1 MMNSRD
7 QEKTQRRM
15 SNQTIMRKK
24 LPFYNGISNRRS
36 GWVVLLLMMLQIPQ
50 SIFSQSSTAVSGK
63 IISQEDGK
71 PIPGVSIVIKDTSIG
86 TVTDVDG
93 NYSLNASENA
103 ILVFSFVG
111 FITEEVPVNSQS
123 VINVTMKMQI
133 QSLDEIVVTGYST
146 QRKKDITGSVAV
158 LDMDNLQKVL
168 SRSAEDALQGMAAG
182 VSVIRSGGP
191 GRGSKILIR
200 GVTNFGNTDPLVIVD
215 GIEQDLNNISAKD
228 IESIQVLKDA
238 GAAAIYGV
246 RGANGVI
253 IVTTK
258 KGKVGAPVVSY
269 DAYYGMQYPLPGN
282 PYNILDS
289 KDYMEVYNRGIPG
302 NEKFQNGMPDYMYRG
317 PDGAGVAFE
326 GDPEV
331 DPSKYF
337 LEVPN
342 KGKNYIIQK
351 VNKEGTDWF
360 HELFKKAPITEHNLN
375 VSGGTEK
382 SKYLFAL
389 GYFNQQGTMVNSFM
403 KRYSGRVNT
412 EFKIGERI
420 RIGENVNIIYR
431 DAGATGG
438 VAAYNQQ
445 PIVPLRD
452 IMGNWGGTYG
462 GTDLGDGT
470 NLVALQYRTD
480 KDLRYT
486 WNTIGNVFAEVDFLK
501 NVKARTSIGYN
512 ISNSYN
518 QDFST
523 TQYENI
529 QQSSGDNTLN
539 VNSSFGSTMTFT
551 NTLKY
556 DNSFGKSDLSV
567 LVGSEAIRYHGR
579 GVSGSSRK
587 LFSEEFN
594 YLILNNGPEQITNGS
609 SISERAL
616 FSLFSR
622 LDYGYD
628 SRYLVGITLRRDGS
642 SKFGPDRRYGIFPS
656 FSVAWRLIEE
666 RFMENISWL
675 DDLKLRAS
683 YGVLGSENN
692 VSNIN
697 AYSFFG
703 SDMTGSYYD
712 ITGSSHS
719 IVQGFSASRIGN
731 TKTGWEENVV
741 TNVGFDIAALNNT
754 IDFSMEYYKKKING
768 LLFTEPLPVVVTGGA
783 DAPSVNIGDIQNTGI
798 DASLAYH
805 KQISND
811 FNFSVRGNITH
822 FKNEIVDI
830 PDPGYFFSG
839 SHQGVGA
846 MVRNEEGQPISSFFG
861 YNILGLFNSDAEVD
875 DAPTQDGAA
884 PGRFRYQDTDGDG
897 DITPEDRTHLGS
909 PHPDFTYGLN
919 LSLNFKGF
927 DLSAFFYGSQG
938 NEIYNLTRANLYFLS
953 YYPTTNKSNE
963 LLNAW
968 TPENTDTNIPKLE
981 STQSFSNN
989 KASNSFYIEDG
1000 SFLKFKSL
1008 VLGYT
1013 VNPEILAKINIS
1025 KLRIYAQA
1033 ANLFTVT
1040 KYTGLD
1046 PEVVGRSTSVMG
1058 LDDGGYPNNEASL
1071 ILGVSATF

>member
-1 MMNSRD
+1 
-7 QEKTQRRM
+7 
-15 SNQTIMRKK
+15 MRKQ
-24 LPFYNGISNRRS
+24 LSSCNQIFTGRTRAIF
-36 GWVVLLLMMLQIPQ
+36 LLVMLLQTPEQ
-50 SIFSQSSTAVSGK
+50 TFSQGSIAISGNV
-63 IISQEDGK
+63 ISQEDGQ
-71 PIPGVSIVIKDTSIG
+71 PLPGVNIVIKDTSTG
-86 TVTDVDG
+86 TVTDMNG
-93 NYSLNASENA
+93 NYSLNAPANA
-103 ILVFSFVG
+103 ILIFSFVG
-111 FITEEVPVNSQS
+111 FVSQEVAVDSRS
-123 VINVTMKMQI
+123 LINVTMKIQA
-133 QSLDEIVVTGYST
+133 QSLGELVVTGYST
-146 QRKKDITGSVAV
+146 QRKQDITGSVAV
-158 LDMDNLQKVL
+158 LDVDNLQTVL
-168 SRSAEDALQGMAAG
+168 SRSAEDALQGMASG

-258 KGKVGAPVVSY
+258 KGKVGTPVVSY

-282 PYNILDS
+282 PYNVLNS

-302 NEKFQNGMPDYMYRG
+302 NEKFKDGMPDYMYRG

-331 DPSKYF
+331 DPAKYF

-342 KGKNYIIQK
+342 NGRNYIIQK

-360 HELFKKAPITEHNLN
+360 HELFKKAPVTEHNLN

-382 SKYLFAL
+382 SRYLFAM
-389 GYFNQQGTMVNSFM
+389 GYYNQQGTMVESYM

-412 EFKIGERI
+412 EFRIGDHI
-420 RIGENVNIIYR
+420 RIGENANVIYR
-431 DAGATGG
+431 DAGAIGG
-438 VAAYNQQ
+438 IATYYQQ
-445 PIVPLRD
+445 PIVPLKD

-486 WNTIGNVFAEVDFLK
+486 WNVIGNAFAEVDFLK
-501 NVKARTSIGYN
+501 NIKAKTSIGYN
-512 ISNSYN
+512 ISNSYT

-529 QQSSGDNTLN
+529 QQSSGDNKLS
-539 VNSSFGSTMTFT
+539 VSSGFGSTMTFT
-551 NTLKY
+551 NTLNYK
-556 DNSFGKSDLSV
+556 NSFGKSDLSV
-567 LVGSEAIRYHGR
+567 LLGSEAIRYHGR

-594 YLILNNGPEQITNGS
+594 YLILDNGPDEITNGS

-622 LDYGYD
+622 LDYVFD
-628 SRYLVGITLRRDGS
+628 NRYLVGITLRRDGS
-642 SKFGPDRRYGIFPS
+642 SKFGPNRRYGIFPS
-656 FSVAWRLIEE
+656 FSLAWRLIEE
-666 RFMENISWL
+666 RFMENVSWL
-675 DDLKLRAS
+675 DDLKIRGS
-683 YGVLGSENN
+683 YGVLGSESN

-731 TKTGWEENVV
+731 ANTGWEENIV
-741 TNVGFDIAALNNT
+741 TNAGFDVAVLNNT

-783 DAPSVNIGDIQNTGI
+783 GAPSVNIGDIQNTGI

-805 KQISND
+805 GQISSD

-839 SHQGVGA
+839 SHQGVGS
-846 MVRNEEGQPISSFFG
+846 MIRNEEGHPISSFYG
-861 YNILGLFNSDAEVD
+861 YRILGLFNNDGEVD
-875 DAPTQDGAA
+875 DAPSQDGAA
-884 PGRFRYQDTDGDG
+884 PGRFRYADTDGDG
-897 DITPEDRTHLGS
+897 KITPEDRTHLGN

-919 LSLNFKGF
+919 LNLDFKGF

-968 TPENTDTNIPKLE
+968 TPENTNTNIPKLE

-1000 SFLKFKSL
+1000 AFLKFKSL

-1013 VNPEILAKINIS
+1013 VNPDVLRNIHIS
-1025 KLRIYAQA
+1025 KLRVYAQA
-1033 ANLFTVT
+1033 ANLFTIT

-1046 PEVVGRSTSVMG
+1046 PEIVGPSTSVMG
-1058 LDDGGYPNNEASL
+1058 VDDGDYPTNETSL
-1071 ILGVSATF
+1071 VLGISATF